1 MKRISIYEPELIGN
15 ERKYLLDC
23 IDTNWISSQ
32 GRYIKEF
39 ENKLAEY
46 HRANFGIATSSCTSA
61 LHLAIK
67 ALDIGEGD
75 EIICPNLTFIAP
87 ANMVLLSGAKLKL
100 VDIDKET
107 LIIKPELIEKQITKN
122 TKAIIVV
129 HQFGHAAPM
138 DEIMKLATKF
148 NLKIIEDNAESIG
161 GKYKGKLLGTF
172 GDICCFSFF
181 GNKIITSGEGG
192 AVITNDSELA
202 TKCRELRDHG
212 MDSNKK
218 YSHIRLGYNY
228 RMTNMQAAIGLAQ
241 LEMLDEILEK
251 RLKQM
256 NLYYKLL
263 KNTKGLQ
270 LRKFKEW
277 CDPVHWLMTIT
288 LDSEFKR
295 EDFLAFMKNRGID
308 CRQMINP
315 VHHAKYL
322 IDHYNYNDFP
332 NSVDISKR
340 SVHLPS
346 SSFLSE
352 EDISYIVD
360 QTNFFFKEFN
370 SEKNKI

>member
-23 IDTNWISSQ
+23 IDSNWISSQ
-32 GRYIKEF
+32 GSYIKEF
-39 ENKLAEY
+39 ENKLAQY
-46 HRANFGIATSSCTSA
+46 HNSKYGIATSSCTTA

-87 ANMVLLSGAKLKL
+87 ANMVLLSGAKLNL
-100 VDIDKET
+100 VDIDCET
-107 LIIKPELIEKQITKN
+107 LNLDPKLLEKQINKN

-138 DEIMKLATKF
+138 DEIMTIASKH
-148 NLKIIEDNAESIG
+148 NLKVIEDNAESIG
-161 GKYKGKLLGTF
+161 AKYKGKLLGTF

-192 AVITNDSELA
+192 ALITNDLTLA
-202 TKCRELRDHG
+202 KKCKELRDHG

-218 YSHIRLGYNY
+218 YSHIMLGYNY

-241 LEMLDEILEK
+241 LEMLDKILEK
-251 RLKQM
+251 RNKQM
-256 NLYYKLL
+256 KVYYDILE
-263 KNTKGLQ
+263 NFEGIQ
-270 LRKFKEW
+270 LRKFKDW
-277 CDPVHWLMTIT
+277 CEPVHWLMTLT
-288 LDSEFKR
+288 LDKKYNR
-295 EDFLAFMKNRGID
+295 DDFLNYMKTKGVD

-322 IDHYNYNDFP
+322 IDKYDQKDFP
-332 NSVDISKR
+332 NSVDISQR

-346 SSFLSE
+346 SSFLSKQE
-352 EDISYIVD
+352 IIYI
-360 QTNFFFKEFN
+360 TNQVRNFLSK
-370 SEKNKI
+370 